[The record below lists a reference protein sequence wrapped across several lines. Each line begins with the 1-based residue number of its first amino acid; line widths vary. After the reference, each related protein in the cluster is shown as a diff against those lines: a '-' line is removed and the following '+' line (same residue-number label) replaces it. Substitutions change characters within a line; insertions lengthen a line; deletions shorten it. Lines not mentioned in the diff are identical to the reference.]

1 MPRLKS
7 NRKEVHQTFHTHNMR
22 GEGKL
27 GDMARWVLKQ
37 GKKGLIYSRNHSAD
51 VAKLA
56 AVAVKLYQ
64 GDTSSLK
71 TAIQT
76 AMSVFGVSEIQA
88 LKNVIQD
95 KKEDV
100 KPAAVRAV
108 SAPAAPPRSFQPP
121 PPPRNLKPPKFE
133 PPKRSN
139 NPMLDQIQMGKKLRS
154 IPASAQRSAP
164 LNNSGLSSM
173 LDAIRARRTAIN
185 PDADDEQSGVG
196 AKDILLKLAKRH
208 LKNTSKDK
216 TLPSSKVHVVGR
228 GHASNVLGGISTIS
242 GALSTIPGPHEIV
255 TVPLTVVAGIASG
268 IAKMFGGMKGTGMGD
283 SVKSIKKM
291 IFDRIVAVRN
301 DMADGGYIPSL
312 KQLAKEIVMDVVGH
326 ASKTLETKVRSMLG
340 NGLKPTGMKDL
351 HVNNSGMKDLH
362 VNNSG
367 MKVKK
372 IKGSG
377 LLDVSVKFLTQ
388 TALPAILKKMGL
400 NLTPRDL
407 NEVQKMVK
415 QIVGNEPL
423 TIKRAIAIA
432 QEIAP
437 HLYRLYK
444 GKMGGTGLKLPGEK
458 QFTVKLARELT
469 RL

>member
-1 MPRLKS
+1 MVKRLKT
-7 NRKEVHQTFHTHNMR
+7 NRRDKHQNFFSPVQK
-22 GEGKL
+22 GDGL
-27 GDMARWVLKQ
+27 SDMARWVLRQ
-37 GKKGLIYSRNHSAD
+37 GKRGLVYARNHAAD

-76 AMSVFGVSEIQA
+76 AMSVFGVDELTA

-95 KKEDV
+95 KKEDA
-100 KPAAVRAV
+100 KPAVSRAAPRAI
-108 SAPAAPPRSFQPP
+108 SAPAAPPRIPP
-121 PPPRNLKPPKFE
+121 PPPRSLKPPK
-133 PPKRSN
+133 RGSN
-139 NPMLDQIQMGKKLRS
+139 NPMLDQIKIGKTLRS
-154 IPASAQRSAP
+154 VPASVQRAAP
-164 LNNSGLSSM
+164 QNNTGLSSM
-173 LDAIRARRTAIN
+173 LDAIRARRLAIN
-185 PDADDEQSGVG
+185 PDADEEQSGVG
-196 AKDILLKLAKRH
+196 AKDILLKLARRH
-208 LKNTSKDK
+208 IKNTSKDK
-216 TLPSSKVHVVGR
+216 TLPSTKVHVVGR
-228 GHASNVLGGISTIS
+228 GHASNILGGISTIS

-268 IAKMFGGMKGTGMGD
+268 IAKMFGGMKGMGMGD

-291 IFDRIVAVRN
+291 IFDRIVQVRN

-312 KQLAKEIVMDVVGH
+312 KQLAKEIVMDVLGKG
-326 ASKTLETKVRSMLG
+326 SKALETKVRSMLG
-340 NGLKPTGMKDL
+340 NGLKPPGSARQGG
-351 HVNNSGMKDLH
+351 N
-362 VNNSG
+362 G

-415 QIVGNEPL
+415 QIVGTEPL

-469 RL
+469 RIN